1 MKLKGF
7 NGLTHLFLAIR
18 VPGEVRVMENASITV
33 EIDYDVEAE
42 YERIKVDFEIIE
54 LTKSPLRMTIS
65 AHRKL
70 KFLIYFERR
79 FRQNEY
85 LSWKN
90 KRMTGMKV
98 TWKYNQNVEQKSIFK
113 KSNKDFIEL
122 ANMLEA
128 VHSES
133 YLWRIIKAAKVDWYI
148 EREDSSSRYPAISLG
163 NFRYLCILNFLKKI

>member
-7 NGLTHLFLAIR
+7 HSLTHLFLVIR
-18 VPGEVRVMENASITV
+18 VPGEVSVMENASITV
-33 EIDYDVEAE
+33 EIDYDIEPE
-42 YERIKVDFEIIE
+42 YEQIKVDFKIIE

-70 KFLIYFERR
+70 KFLIYLERS
-79 FRQNEY
+79 FQQNEY
-85 LSWKN
+85 RSWKN

-98 TWKYNQNVEQKSIFK
+98 TWKYNQNVEQKSIFE

-133 YLWRIIKAAKVDWYI
+133 YLWGIIKAAKVDWFI
-148 EREDSSSRYPAISLG
+148 EREDSSSRYTTISLG
-163 NFRYLCILNFLKKI
+163 D

>member
-1 MKLKGF
+1 
-7 NGLTHLFLAIR
+7 
-18 VPGEVRVMENASITV
+18 MENASITV
-33 EIDYDVEAE
+33 EIDYDIEPE
-42 YERIKVDFEIIE
+42 YEQIKVDFKIME

-70 KFLIYFERR
+70 KFLIYFERK
-79 FRQNEY
+79 FKQEEY

-128 VHSES
+128 VQSES
-133 YLWRIIKAAKVDWYI
+133 YLWRIIKAAKVDWFI
-148 EREDSSSRYPAISLG
+148 EREDLSSIYTTISLG
-163 NFRYLCILNFLKKI
+163 DYKILGVSCIPNFLNF